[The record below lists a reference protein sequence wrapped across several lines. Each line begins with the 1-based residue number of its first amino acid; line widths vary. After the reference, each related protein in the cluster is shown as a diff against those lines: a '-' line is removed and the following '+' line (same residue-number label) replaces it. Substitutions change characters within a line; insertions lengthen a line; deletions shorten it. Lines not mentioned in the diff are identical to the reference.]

1 MCSSFDVCTRLG
13 VAVAFYCSNSDAD
26 TLFPI
31 KMFRK
36 KMNLSNF
43 LILCSFT
50 VYFETKQMAT
60 LLQSL
65 SDVTRMFVLAYADS
79 EKQLKCSH
87 SITINGHLISYIR
100 MT

>member
-1 MCSSFDVCTRLG
+1 MLWHFIVQ
-13 VAVAFYCSNSDAD
+13 SNAD
-26 TLFPI
+26 T
-31 KMFRK
+31 FRK
-36 KMNLSNF
+36 TMNLTNF
-43 LILCSFT
+43 FLLCSFASFI

>member
-1 MCSSFDVCTRLG
+1 MCSSFDVCMRLG

-43 LILCSFT
+43 LILCSFASFT
-50 VYFETKQMAT
+50 VYFATKQMET
-60 LLQSL
+60 SKL
-65 SDVTRMFVLAYADS
+65 
-79 EKQLKCSH
+79 E
-87 SITINGHLISYIR
+87 
-100 MT
+100 